1 MTKLKVI
8 KQEQL
13 NDWAKEIFQKNSF
26 SMVDVSSK
34 KQTFRRAL
42 ATGKI
47 FVGKKVLNLIKNK
60 KMPKGNPVA
69 LAEVSAVLGVKKTTE
84 LIPLCHPLPIDH
96 IATKVFLNEVD
107 FSLEVYCVVSAVA
120 KTGVEME
127 AIMGVNAALITIYDL
142 SKIVNP
148 HLKIDNVKLLIKEGG
163 KSGLWTNPDGLPKYF
178 LIMKVKLELFGASRD
193 LSNKNFLEFN
203 IEEKISIKD
212 FKKKI
217 INYVDKNFKGNEYYK
232 KIIEK
237 SAFCSEDNNIIPE
250 NYKIIKDQKIGIIP
264 PIGGG

>member
-34 KQTFRRAL
+34 KETFRRAL

-47 FVGKKVLNLIKNK
+47 FVGKEIFDLIKNK
-60 KMPKGNPVA
+60 KMPKGDPVS
-69 LAEVSAVLGVKKTTE
+69 LAEVSAILGVKKTSE
-84 LIPLCHPLPIDH
+84 LIPLCHPLTIDH
-96 IATKVFLNEVD
+96 TASKIIMHEED
-107 FSLEVYCVVSAVA
+107 SSLEVFCVVSTYA

-163 KSGLWTNPDGLPKYF
+163 KSGLWKNPDGLPKF
-178 LIMKVKLELFGASRD
+178 LKDLF
-193 LSNKNFLEFN
+193 
-203 IEEKISIKD
+203 
-212 FKKKI
+212 
-217 INYVDKNFKGNEYYK
+217 
-232 KIIEK
+232 
-237 SAFCSEDNNIIPE
+237 
-250 NYKIIKDQKIGIIP
+250 
-264 PIGGG
+264 